1 MWCCTWE
8 RGLRG
13 NNATCSAL
21 YQLSVTLPATHKQ
34 TGPFWC
40 LFPGELSC
48 EAGSFSC
55 CHTPPQVFSV
65 TGFEAL
71 FPLTGTVGCAVCLT
85 PQFFLLVYLHTNVRL
100 PGLPATTL
108 PESSPSQLPV
118 FPLLLVWI
126 NVSSLGS
133 IFWQFWLFFVFK
145 FVVVLLLVV

>member
-1 MWCCTWE
+1 MP
-8 RGLRG
+8 L
-13 NNATCSAL
+13 A
-21 YQLSVTLPATHKQ
+21 QLSTSCQSLCLLPTSKL
-34 TGPFWC
+34 GPSGAYSRVNSPVR
-40 LFPGELSC
+40 LGVSP
-48 EAGSFSC
+48 AAIP
-55 CHTPPQVFSV
+55 PPQVFSV